1 MNKKEFA
8 RKIAE
13 IETEKMLAGEFC
25 SICGWPFATNAEKDT
40 AVCSGTHPLKFAH
53 GLCWRQQN
61 GEV

>member
-13 IETEKMLAGEFC
+13 IEIEKMLTGEFC
-25 SICGWPFATNAEKDT
+25 SICNEPFVSNVEKDT
-40 AVCSGTHPLKFAH
+40 AICSGTHPLKFAH
-53 GLCWRQQN
+53 GLCWQREN